1 MFLYRRYEQ
10 SMRESKNCHHRF
22 SVHEENLGFL
32 TDDGVDVFV
41 AGARFQKTISC
52 GHMET
57 PHENND
63 VLVASL
69 VEKRHESTTP
79 KSLYLNLI
87 NL

>member
-1 MFLYRRYEQ
+1 
-10 SMRESKNCHHRF
+10 MRESKNCHHRF
-22 SVHEENLGFL
+22 SIHEENLGFL

-57 PHENND
+57 PCENND

-69 VEKRHESTTP
+69 VEKRNESPTP

-87 NL
+87 NF

>member
-1 MFLYRRYEQ
+1 
-10 SMRESKNCHHRF
+10 MRESKNCHHRF
-22 SVHEENLGFL
+22 SVHEENLSFL

-57 PHENND
+57 PYENND
-63 VLVASL
+63 MLVSCL
-69 VEKRHESTTP
+69 IEKRNESTTP

-87 NL
+87 NF